1 MNNNKNRS
9 GSLRD
14 RFQIPV
20 DGKLYETSEE
30 VYKVYYKMGGRRE
43 RYLEE
48 RSLKN
53 ELSFDALLNAE
64 YPVEEKIR
72 LKARDTE
79 EIVITRVLIEEVMSC
94 VKGLSDDEKSIIEE
108 LYFNEVS
115 EVVLAKNIGIA
126 RTTLQSRKY
135 KILEKIK
142 NELMNSDS

>member
-30 VYKVYYKMGGRRE
+30 VYKVYYKMGRRE

-142 NELMNSDS
+142 NELMDSNK

>member
-30 VYKVYYKMGGRRE
+30 VYKVYYKMGRRE

>member
-142 NELMNSDS
+142 K

>member
-1 MNNNKNRS
+1 M
-9 GSLRD
+9 RD

-30 VYKVYYKMGGRRE
+30 VYKVYYKMGRRE

-115 EVVLAKNIGIA
+115 EVVLAK
-126 RTTLQSRKY
+126 KY
-135 KILEKIK
+135 WYCKNNFAIKKI
-142 NELMNSDS
+142 

>member
-9 GSLRD
+9 GLLRD

-30 VYKVYYKMGGRRE
+30 VYKVYYKMGRRE

-142 NELMNSDS
+142 NELMDSNK